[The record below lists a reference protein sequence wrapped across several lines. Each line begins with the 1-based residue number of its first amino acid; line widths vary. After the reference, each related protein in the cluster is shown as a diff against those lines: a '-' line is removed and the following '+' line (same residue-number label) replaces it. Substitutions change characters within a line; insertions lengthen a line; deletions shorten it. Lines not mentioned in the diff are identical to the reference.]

1 MTQNLLHAGEDK
13 GRIRS
18 EEEREMSR
26 EREEWDENDKKG
38 NEERIGFIWFK
49 WVFGIGSKVNGFKRK
64 SIKMAWTKHESFPK
78 IYTQW
83 NKPKIAKFLELL
95 LTPHI
100 L

>member
-1 MTQNLLHAGEDK
+1 MTQSLLHAGEDK

-49 WVFGIGSKVNGFKRK
+49 
-64 SIKMAWTKHESFPK
+64 
-78 IYTQW
+78 
-83 NKPKIAKFLELL
+83 
-95 LTPHI
+95 
-100 L
+100 